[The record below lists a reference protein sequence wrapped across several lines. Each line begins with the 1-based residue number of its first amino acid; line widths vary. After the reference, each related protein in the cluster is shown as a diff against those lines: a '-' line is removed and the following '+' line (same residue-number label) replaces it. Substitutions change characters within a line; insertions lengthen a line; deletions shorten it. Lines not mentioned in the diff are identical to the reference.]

1 MDLSAAARLTS
12 QNNLRVGASV
22 GHGEKTGLVVLQGE
36 VLIGELLTVDGATTG
51 TLFRIKKLD
60 EVQWYKASKQNP
72 STQELEMEATNVVAG
87 EVTTLEHELGDDTVE
102 AGSLVTLSLGELA
115 KLTEVLGGLGDNIIE
130 EVEGDATSLGCIGSQ
145 YWVPI

>member
-1 MDLSAAARLTS
+1 M
-12 QNNLRVGASV
+12 V
-22 GHGEKTGLVVLQGE
+22 
-36 VLIGELLTVDGATTG
+36 
-51 TLFRIKKLD
+51 
-60 EVQWYKASKQNP
+60 
-72 STQELEMEATNVVAG
+72 G